1 MKRFL
6 KNRFFIFVVVLTL
19 IVAVVPTALN
29 LAGKSAYVRN
39 FVNIL
44 MTPVQKGFNYVTDA
58 IDGFSSYFT
67 KFDDV
72 VRENAHLKE
81 EIAKLN
87 NRLYQAEKTEEL
99 NEWLTAFLD
108 MKRLHTDFTFAEAT
122 ITGRENAN
130 HMTACTIDRGTVHGI
145 LEGMPVVTPDGVL
158 GYVDEAGLTWAKV
171 RTLIESST
179 SIGACIERTGALG
192 LIEGNFSLASD
203 GICRITYLAAD
214 ADVRVGDRV
223 VTSGTGGIYPRDLV
237 IGYVTEVIP
246 DEFSRTLTATVRPAA
261 VLDDL
266 DRVMIIT
273 SYETIAE

>member
-6 KNRFFIFVVVLTL
+6 KNKFFIFVLILTL
-19 IVAVVPTALN
+19 IVTVVPTVLN
-29 LAGKSAYVRN
+29 LAGKGAYVRD
-39 FVNIL
+39 FVNIV
-44 MTPVQKGFNYVTDA
+44 MTPLQKGFNYVTDA

-67 KFDDV
+67 KFDEV
-72 VRENAHLKE
+72 VQENAELKE

-87 NRLYQAEKTEEL
+87 NRLYRAEKTEEL

-108 MKRLHTDFTFAEAT
+108 MKRLHTDFTFAEAM

-130 HMTACTIDRGTVHGI
+130 HMTVCTVDRGTVHGI
-145 LEGMPVVTPDGVL
+145 REGMPVVTPDGVL

-171 RTLIESST
+171 RTLIEAST

-192 LIEGNFSLASD
+192 LVEGNFALASD
-203 GICRITYLAAD
+203 GICRITYRPAD

>member
-6 KNRFFIFVVVLTL
+6 KNKFFIFVVILMLAAT
-19 IVAVVPTALN
+19 VVPTALN
-29 LAGKSAYVRN
+29 LAGKGAYVRS

-44 MTPVQKGFNYVTDA
+44 MTPLQKGFNYVTDA

-67 KFDDV
+67 EFDEV
-72 VRENAHLKE
+72 VRENARLKE
-81 EIAKLN
+81 EIATLN
-87 NRLYQAEKTEEL
+87 NRLYRAEKTEEL
-99 NEWLTAFLD
+99 NNWLTAFLD
-108 MKRLHTDFTFAEAT
+108 MKRTHTDFTFAEAM
-122 ITGRENAN
+122 ITGRENGN
-130 HMTACTIDRGTVHGI
+130 HMTVCTIDRGTVHGVE
-145 LEGMPVVTPDGVL
+145 EGMPVVTPDGVL

-179 SIGACIERTGALG
+179 SIGACIERTGELG
-192 LIEGNFSLASD
+192 LVEGNFSLAAD

-214 ADVRVGDRV
+214 SDVRVGDRV

-237 IGYVTEVIP
+237 IGYVIEVIP

-261 VLDDL
+261 TLTDL

-273 SYETIAE
+273 SYETVTE

>member
-6 KNRFFIFVVVLTL
+6 KNKFFIFAVILTL
-19 IVAVVPTALN
+19 IITAVPTALN
-29 LAGKSAYVRN
+29 LAGKNTYVRS

-58 IDGFSSYFT
+58 IDGYSSYFT
-67 KFDDV
+67 KFDEV
-72 VRENAHLKE
+72 VRENARLKE

-87 NRLYQAEKTEEL
+87 NRLYEAEQTEEL

-108 MKRLHTDFTFAEAT
+108 MKRLHTDFTFAEAI

-130 HMTACTIDRGTVHGI
+130 HMTVCTIDRGTVHGVQ
-145 LEGMPVVTPDGVL
+145 EGMPVVTPDGVL

-179 SIGACIERTGALG
+179 SIGACVERTGALG
-192 LIEGNFSLASD
+192 LLEGNFSLAAD
-203 GICRITYLAAD
+203 GICRITYLPAD
-214 ADVRVGDRV
+214 ADIRVGDRI

-237 IGYVTEVIP
+237 IGYVIEVIP

-261 VLDDL
+261 TLTDL
-266 DRVMIIT
+266 DRVMVIT

>member
-6 KNRFFIFVVVLTL
+6 KNKFFIFAVILTL
-19 IVAVVPTALN
+19 IITAVPTALN
-29 LAGKSAYVRN
+29 LAGKGTYVRN

-72 VRENAHLKE
+72 VRENAQLKE

-87 NRLYQAEKTEEL
+87 NRLYEAEKTEEL

-108 MKRLHTDFTFAEAT
+108 MKRLHTDFTFAEAM

-130 HMTACTIDRGTVHGI
+130 HMTVCTIDRGTVHGI
-145 LEGMPVVTPDGVL
+145 EEGMPVVTPDGVL

-171 RTLIESST
+171 HTLIESFT
-179 SIGACIERTGALG
+179 AIGACVERTGALG
-192 LIEGNFSLASD
+192 LLEGNFSLASD
-203 GICRITYLAAD
+203 GICRITYLPAD
-214 ADVRVGDRV
+214 ADIRVGDRI
-223 VTSGTGGIYPRDLV
+223 VTSGTGGVYPRDLV
-237 IGYVTEVIP
+237 IGYVIEVIP

-261 VLDDL
+261 TLTDL
-266 DRVMIIT
+266 DRVMVIT
-273 SYETIAE
+273 SYETVAE

>member
-6 KNRFFIFVVVLTL
+6 KNRFFIFAVVITL
-19 IVAVVPTALN
+19 IIAAVPTALN
-29 LAGKSAYVRN
+29 LTGKSTYVRN

-67 KFDDV
+67 KFDEV
-72 VRENAHLKE
+72 VRENARLKE
-81 EIAKLN
+81 EISKLN

-108 MKRLHTDFTFAEAT
+108 MKRMHTDFTFAEAM

-130 HMTACTIDRGTVHGI
+130 HMTVCTIDRGTVYGI
-145 LEGMPVVTPDGVL
+145 KEGMPVVTPDGVL
-158 GYVDEAGLTWAKV
+158 GYVDEAGPTWAKV

-192 LIEGNFSLASD
+192 LVEGNFSLAAD
-203 GICRITYLAAD
+203 GICRITYLPAN

-237 IGYVTEVIP
+237 IGYVIEVIP

-261 VLDDL
+261 TLTDL
-266 DRVMIIT
+266 DRVMVIT
-273 SYETIAE
+273 SYETVAE

>member
-6 KNRFFIFVVVLTL
+6 KNRFFIFVVVLAL
-19 IVAVVPTALN
+19 ILTVVPTVLN
-29 LAGKSAYVRN
+29 LSGKSTYVRN

-44 MTPVQKGFNYVTDA
+44 MTPVQKGFHYVTDA

-67 KFDDV
+67 KFDEV
-72 VRENAHLKE
+72 VRENAQLKE
-81 EIAKLN
+81 EITKLN
-87 NRLYQAEKTEEL
+87 NRLYNAEKTEEL
-99 NEWLTAFLD
+99 NQWLTAFLD
-108 MKRLHTDFTFAEAT
+108 MKRMHTDFTFAEAM

-130 HMTACTIDRGTVHGI
+130 HMTVCTIDRGTVHGI
-145 LEGMPVVTPDGVL
+145 EKGMPVVTPDGVL
-158 GYVDEAGLTWAKV
+158 GYVDEVGTTWAKV
-171 RTLIESST
+171 HTLIEST
-179 SIGACIERTGALG
+179 TAIGACIERTGALG
-192 LIEGNFSLASD
+192 LLEGNFALASD
-203 GICRITYLAAD
+203 GICRITYLDAD
-214 ADVRVGDRV
+214 ADIRVGDRI

>member
-6 KNRFFIFVVVLTL
+6 KNRFFIFAVILTL
-19 IVAVVPTALN
+19 LLTAVPTALN
-29 LAGKSAYVRN
+29 LAGKGAYMRN

-58 IDGFSSYFT
+58 IDGFASYFT
-67 KFDDV
+67 KFDEIV
-72 VRENAHLKE
+72 QENARLKE

-108 MKRLHTDFTFAEAT
+108 MKRMHTDFTFAEAR

-130 HMTACTIDRGTVHGI
+130 HMTVCTIDRGTVHGI
-145 LEGMPVVTPDGVL
+145 REGMPVVTPDGVL

-179 SIGACIERTGALG
+179 SLGASIERTGALG
-192 LIEGNFSLASD
+192 LVEGNFALAAD
-203 GICRITYLAAD
+203 GICRITYLDAD

-223 VTSGTGGIYPRDLV
+223 ITSGTGDIYPRGLV

-246 DEFSRTLTATVRPAA
+246 DEFSRTLTATIRPAA
-261 VLDDL
+261 TLTDL
-266 DRVMIIT
+266 DQVMVIT
-273 SYETIAE
+273 SYETVAE

>member
-44 MTPVQKGFNYVTDA
+44 MTPAQKGFNYVTDA

-108 MKRLHTDFTFAEAT
+108 MKRLHTDFTFAEAM

>member
-6 KNRFFIFVVVLTL
+6 KNKFFIFVLILTL
-19 IVAVVPTALN
+19 IVTVVSTVLN
-29 LAGKSAYVRN
+29 LAGKGAYVRD
-39 FVNIL
+39 FVNIV
-44 MTPVQKGFNYVTDA
+44 MTPLQKGFNYVTDA

-67 KFDDV
+67 KFDEV
-72 VRENAHLKE
+72 VQENAELKE

-87 NRLYQAEKTEEL
+87 NRLYRAEKTEEL

-108 MKRLHTDFTFAEAT
+108 MKRLHTDFTFAEAM

-130 HMTACTIDRGTVHGI
+130 HMTVCTVDRGTVHGI
-145 LEGMPVVTPDGVL
+145 REGMPVVTPDGVL

-171 RTLIESST
+171 RTLIEAST

-192 LIEGNFSLASD
+192 LVEGNFALASN
-203 GICRITYLAAD
+203 GICRITYLPAD